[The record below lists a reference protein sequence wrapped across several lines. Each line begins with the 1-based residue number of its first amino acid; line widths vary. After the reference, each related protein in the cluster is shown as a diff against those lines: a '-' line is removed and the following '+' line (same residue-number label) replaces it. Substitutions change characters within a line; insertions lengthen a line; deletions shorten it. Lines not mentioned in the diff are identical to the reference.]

1 MYDHIVTLAEEVNFI
16 WRRPKALS
24 AISFLV
30 NRYFALLGN
39 IYGLLIAFM
48 PIPNQVRSFHHVR
61 SRLMTY
67 FRRGSNSWLLNI
79 RSFVQKNA

>member
-1 MYDHIVTLAEEVNFI
+1 MITLTEEIIFI

-30 NRYFALLGN
+30 NRYFALFGN
-39 IYGLLIAFM
+39 IYGLFVAFM
-48 PIPNQVRSFHHVR
+48 PIPDQVRPFHYVR

-67 FRRGSNSWLLNI
+67 SRRGLNS
-79 RSFVQKNA
+79 